1 MNQHGNFQKTAWIK
15 IITFASLIEV
25 ILTIVGWYLIR
36 ENL

>member
-1 MNQHGNFQKTAWIK
+1 MNQHGNFKKTAWIK
-15 IITFASLIEV
+15 IITFAQLFEV

>member
-1 MNQHGNFQKTAWIK
+1 MNQRGNFQKNAWIK
-15 IITFASLIEV
+15 IITFAPLNEV